1 MVHALILAFEQATS
15 RRASAR
21 RADRNTIMT
30 GSTAGAATL
39 ATRKAMAAT
48 SRKQKWKAFALIA
61 PLALFL
67 LFIFIIPIAML
78 LYRAVD
84 NPEVIQRLPRTLA
97 TLERWNAQQAP
108 EASSYVAL
116 MEDLQQAKDDSGS
129 GTLARRLNYEISG
142 YRSLIFKTIRRMPF
156 ESDAPL
162 NAAQV
167 KQKFLEID
175 ARWGEP
181 RYWQAILRNRSPYSS
196 YYLLASLDLQRN
208 LDGSIS
214 RVPPTT
220 SAFLSIFGRTFEISA
235 LVTLLTLVLG
245 FPLAYWIST
254 LPKRKANIVMIFVL
268 IPFWTSILVRIAA
281 WIVLLQ
287 REGLI
292 NKALMGMGLTET
304 PVELLFNRTGVY
316 IAMTH
321 ILLPFM
327 ILPLY
332 SVMQSIP
339 PTYQRAAVSLG
350 SHPFGAFWRVYVPQT
365 FPGIGAGTLLVFIIA
380 VGYYITPALLGGAGD
395 QMISYYVAYF
405 TNQTINWGMASALGF
420 LLLAGTL
427 VLYFLYRRLTGR
439 ELGLG

>member
-1 MVHALILAFEQATS
+1 G
-15 RRASAR
+15 
-21 RADRNTIMT
+21 D
-30 GSTAGAATL
+30 
-39 ATRKAMAAT
+39 
-48 SRKQKWKAFALIA
+48 
-61 PLALFL
+61 
-67 LFIFIIPIAML
+67 
-78 LYRAVD
+78 D
-84 NPEVIQRLPRTLA
+84 
-97 TLERWNAQQAP
+97 
-108 EASSYVAL
+108 SYAAL
-116 MEDLQQAKDDSGS
+116 MEDLQQAKDESGT

-156 ESDAPL
+156 ESDEPL
-162 NAAQV
+162 NAAQIR
-167 KQKFLEID
+167 QKFLAID

-181 RYWQAILRNRSPYSS
+181 QYWQAILRNKSPYSS
-196 YYLLASLDLQRN
+196 YYLLASLDLQRDI
-208 LDGSIS
+208 DGSIS

-220 SAFLSIFGRTFEISA
+220 SAFLNIFGRTFEISA

-254 LPKRKANIVMIFVL
+254 LPRRKANIVMIFIL

-292 NKALMGMGLTET
+292 NKALMGTGLTQM
-304 PVELLFNRTGVY
+304 PAELLFNRTGVY

-332 SVMQSIP
+332 SVMQAIP

-365 FPGIGAGTLLVFIIA
+365 FPGIGAGTLLVF
-380 VGYYITPALLGGAGD
+380 
-395 QMISYYVAYF
+395 
-405 TNQTINWGMASALGF
+405 
-420 LLLAGTL
+420 
-427 VLYFLYRRLTGR
+427 
-439 ELGLG
+439 